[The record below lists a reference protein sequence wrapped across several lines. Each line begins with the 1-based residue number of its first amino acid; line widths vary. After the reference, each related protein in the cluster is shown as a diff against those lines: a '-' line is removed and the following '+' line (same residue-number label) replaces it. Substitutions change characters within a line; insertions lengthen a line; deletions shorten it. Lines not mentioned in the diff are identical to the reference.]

1 MHLKNIYKALKQFKD
16 QDYARNQELYES
28 LSDTQKPHTLFVG
41 CSDSRVSP
49 ERLLQAY
56 PGEIFHIRNI
66 ANIVPPAGQSVKYA
80 STTSAIEYAVEVL
93 NVKNIIVCGHSN
105 CGGCAA
111 SINPPENIEKLPYTG
126 IWISQL
132 DALRKQISEEM
143 PNDSMTAK
151 ANRLEKLNVIQQ
163 LSNLMSYDNIK
174 NRVENGQ
181 LTLNGWHYSIGDG
194 VISIYNQDDK
204 EFNEF

>member
-1 MHLKNIYKALKQFKD
+1 MKNILKAIKQFKEN
-16 QDYARNQELYES
+16 DYENNIDLYQS
-28 LSDTQKPHTLFVG
+28 LSEMQAPHTLFIG

-66 ANIVPPAGQSVKYA
+66 ANIVPPHGQSVKYA

-93 NVKNIIVCGHSN
+93 NVKNIVICGHSN

-111 SINPPENIEKLPYTG
+111 SIQPPENIGDLPYTS

-132 DALRKQISEEM
+132 KSLRDKISEQI
-143 PNDSMTAK
+143 PNASAQEK
-151 ANRLEKLNVIQQ
+151 ARALEKINVVQQ
-163 LSNLMSYDNIK
+163 INNLKTYENIK
-174 NRVENGQ
+174 RRYEAGE
-181 LTLNGWHYSIGDG
+181 LTLNGWHYNIGDG
-194 VISIYNQDDK
+194 IISIFDEEKD
-204 EFNEF
+204 EFFELK

>member
-1 MHLKNIYKALKQFKD
+1 MKNLYKALKQFKE
-16 QDYARNQELYES
+16 QDYKENKDLYES
-28 LSDTQKPHTLFVG
+28 LSEIQTPHTLFVG

-93 NVKNIIVCGHSN
+93 DVKNIIICGHSN

-111 SINPPENIEKLPYTG
+111 SINPPENIEELPYTS

-132 DALRKQISEEM
+132 ESLRQQVSKELPDE
-143 PNDSMTAK
+143 DMTVK

-163 LSNLMSYDNIK
+163 LSNLMTYENIRD
-174 NRVENGQ
+174 RVEKNQ
-181 LTLNGWHYSIGDG
+181 ITLNGWHYSIGDG
-194 VISIYNQDDK
+194 VISI
-204 EFNEF
+204 FNEEENEFIEL

>member
-1 MHLKNIYKALKQFKD
+1 MKNIYKALKQFKE
-16 QDYARNQELYES
+16 QDYLENQALYES
-28 LSDTQKPHTLFVG
+28 LSETQAPHTLFIG

-93 NVKNIIVCGHSN
+93 NVTNIIVCGHSN

-111 SINPPENIEKLPYTG
+111 SINPPSNIDDLPYTS

-132 DALRKQISEEM
+132 EKLRKQITSEFPDE
-143 PNDSMTAK
+143 DLTVK

-163 LSNLMSYDNIK
+163 LTNLMTFDNIRQ
-174 NRVENGQ
+174 RVKAGE
-181 LTLNGWHYSIGDG
+181 LKLNGWHYSIGDG
-194 VISIYNQDDK
+194 VISIYDQDSK
-204 EFNEF
+204 EFEEY

>member
-1 MHLKNIYKALKQFKD
+1 MKNIIKAVKEFKANEYK
-16 QDYARNQELYES
+16 NNINLYQS
-28 LSDTQKPHTLFVG
+28 LSEMQEPHTLFIG

-66 ANIVPPAGQSVKYA
+66 ANIVPAHGQSVKYA

-93 NVKNIIVCGHSN
+93 NVKNIVVCGHSN

-111 SINPPENIEKLPYTG
+111 SVNPPENIHQLPYTS

-132 DALRKQISEEM
+132 EELRDTINKQF
-143 PNDSMTAK
+143 PNATSQEK
-151 ANRLEKLNVIQQ
+151 ARTLEKMNVVEQIN
-163 LSNLMSYDNIK
+163 NLKTYDNIK
-174 NRVENGQ
+174 RRYESGS
-181 LTLNGWHYSIGDG
+181 LTLNGWHYNIGDG
-194 VISIYNQDDK
+194 VISIFDEEK
-204 EFNEF
+204 NEFFEI

>member
-1 MHLKNIYKALKQFKD
+1 MKNIYKALRKFKEKD
-16 QDYARNQELYES
+16 FSKNQELYES
-28 LSDTQKPHTLFVG
+28 LSDVQTPHTLFIG
-41 CSDSRVSP
+41 CSDSRLSP

-93 NVKNIIVCGHSN
+93 GVKNIIVCGHSN

-111 SINPPENIEKLPYTG
+111 SIDPPENIADLPYTR

-132 DALRKQISEEM
+132 EKLRQQVDQEM
-143 PNDSMTAK
+143 PNADIQMK
-151 ANRLEKLNVIQQ
+151 ANYLEKLNVTRQ
-163 LSNLMSYDNIK
+163 LENLMTFKNIRK
-174 NRVENGQ
+174 RVEAKT
-181 LTLNGWHYSIGDG
+181 LSLNGWHYSIGDG
-194 VISIYNQDDK
+194 VISVFDSETNKFK
-204 EFNEF
+204 EY